1 MKHLSKLLSVLLVIC
16 LASALLLSSCD
27 KKGDDTS
34 DTSVDVGNI
43 SEYQDKD
50 GNYVGAT
57 SGKKYD
63 GETIT
68 FLTCGSETI
77 YESEILPNFDNYE
90 NGVTQ
95 SYPQIINED
104 LEKRADI
111 LEEKLGLIV
120 DEIPVYSSPRYGGQM
135 LQYITNNTL
144 SSTDEYQVVVPCL
157 LDGATL
163 AVEGALYNLLDLK
176 GFQIEAPWWNQ
187 SFNESMTYADQLY
200 YTIGDIGLENVTCT
214 AALFFNYELWS
225 KYGLTETYGGD
236 PYELVRDGKWTVDTA
251 FEAARVLKNDVNNDG
266 IMNYL
271 DEFGWAGQKDD
282 MWYIFFGSGEKITG
296 ADSDGYPILTV
307 YNERSAKVMEKL
319 QDFVKGQGYYVS
331 ANDYFSVTKWPTELT
346 RNAFIEGRTLFFNDS
361 VGTVAMLGEME
372 DRFGVLPQP
381 KYDTKQEG
389 YHSLVNPW
397 GSTCFAIPI
406 NVVGETLTMTI
417 DALNVLGATSK
428 NTVAKNY
435 QEVVLSYM
443 KTRDEESAEMINEY
457 ILPGRVCDLGI
468 VNNWGGIGFFIQEM
482 AEEPIGTFAS
492 KYEAKRDAAEA
503 ALQKTIDFYK
513 NNQK

>member
-1 MKHLSKLLSVLLVIC
+1 
-16 LASALLLSSCD
+16 
-27 KKGDDTS
+27 
-34 DTSVDVGNI
+34 
-43 SEYQDKD
+43 
-50 GNYVGAT
+50 
-57 SGKKYD
+57 
-63 GETIT
+63 
-68 FLTCGSETI
+68 
-77 YESEILPNFDNYE
+77 
-90 NGVTQ
+90 
-95 SYPQIINED
+95 
-104 LEKRADI
+104 
-111 LEEKLGLIV
+111 
-120 DEIPVYSSPRYGGQM
+120 
-135 LQYITNNTL
+135 
-144 SSTDEYQVVVPCL
+144 
-157 LDGATL
+157 
-163 AVEGALYNLLDLK
+163 
-176 GFQIEAPWWNQ
+176 
-187 SFNESMTYADQLY
+187 
-200 YTIGDIGLENVTCT
+200 
-214 AALFFNYELWS
+214 
-225 KYGLTETYGGD
+225 D
-236 PYELVRDGKWTVDTA
+236 PYELVRKGEWTVDTA

-296 ADSDGYPILTV
+296 ADADGYPILTV
-307 YNERSAKVMEKL
+307 YNERSAKVMDKL

-331 ANDYFSVTKWPTELT
+331 ANDFFSVTKWPTELT
-346 RNAFIEGRTLFFNDS
+346 RNAFIEGRAMFFNDS
-361 VGTVAMLGEME
+361 VGTVAMLGDME

-443 KTRDEESAEMINEY
+443 KTRDEESAEMINDY